1 MKRPKYEYQV
11 TMTVVAD
18 TCLEQSVKR
27 EVKFLFDMGIAEE
40 MTDHITQVKF
50 VKAKRNNH

>member
-27 EVKFLFDMGIAEE
+27 EVKFLIDMGIAEE
-40 MTDHITQVKF
+40 MADHITQVKF
-50 VKAKRNNH
+50 VKAKRK

>member
-27 EVKFLFDMGIAEE
+27 EVKFLIDMGIAEE
-40 MTDHITQVKF
+40 MADHITQVKF
-50 VKAKRNNH
+50 VKAKINNH